1 MWNARG
7 TRALIAVSATG
18 TLIAAVPVASSEA
31 RTWVTWV
38 LFAVVHLWFCLDSW
52 QVWRDPQANGATRRI
67 WRALFVSGVM
77 FALGDAVQLVTLA
90 TRPWSAE
97 LATGAPLQLLLV
109 YGGMAV
115 ALLVV
120 LLEPLRLGSRHA
132 VLRFWLDIGVVLI
145 GVGALS
151 IYVVP
156 SSQSGTLQAMVQ
168 AFVLGPALFSAC
180 AFAVLKLALT
190 TERPFTQV
198 AGRVLGLAAL
208 GEATLALVTMRTD
221 LAYNL
226 SVIFALT
233 LTSNSLL
240 ALSARLQRTGS
251 LGTQAAVET
260 TYRLTPLPYVSI
272 ASTNVLLIYALA
284 TSGLSDRSWAVL
296 AATVASTVLVLA
308 RQLMSLSESAWLLTE
323 LDQRL
328 EELGGALTE
337 RDELTAR
344 LADLAY
350 HDGLTGLANRALFDR
365 SLELAVEAHRAA
377 GATRST
383 ELVAVLLVDLD
394 GFKEVNDTYGHAH
407 GDALLVQVAG
417 RLRACVRREDVV
429 ARFGGDE
436 FCLLMNGT
444 PADATAAAARIV
456 EALGQPFDLDDVTVR
471 VGASVGLAALDPC
484 TQNGHELVRRADS
497 AMYAAKRMGKGR
509 VAIDGG
515 GVGQHPDVS

>member
-1 MWNARG
+1 
-7 TRALIAVSATG
+7 
-18 TLIAAVPVASSEA
+18 
-31 RTWVTWV
+31 
-38 LFAVVHLWFCLDSW
+38 
-52 QVWRDPQANGATRRI
+52 
-67 WRALFVSGVM
+67 
-77 FALGDAVQLVTLA
+77 
-90 TRPWSAE
+90 WSAQ

-109 YGGMAV
+109 YSGMAV
-115 ALLVV
+115 ALATV

-156 SSQSGTLQAMVQ
+156 ASQSGTTLAMVQ

-180 AFAVLKLALT
+180 AFAVLKLVLA
-190 TERPFTQV
+190 TERPFTRV
-198 AGRVLGLAAL
+198 AGRLLGLAAL
-208 GEATLALVTMRTD
+208 GEATLALLTMRTD
-221 LAYNL
+221 LADSL
-226 SVIFALT
+226 SLIFALT
-233 LTSNSLL
+233 LISNSLL
-240 ALSARLQRTGS
+240 ALSARAQRTAPRGP
-251 LGTQAAVET
+251 TAPVEAA
-260 TYRLTPLPYVSI
+260 YRLTPLPYVSI

-284 TSGLSDRSWAVL
+284 TGGLSDRSWAVL
-296 AATVASTVLVLA
+296 AATVASTALVLA

-328 EELGGALTE
+328 EELGGALNE

-344 LADLAY
+344 LANLAY

-377 GATRST
+377 GASRPT

-407 GDALLVQVAG
+407 GDELLVQVAG

-436 FCLLMNGT
+436 FCLLINGST
-444 PADATAAAARIV
+444 EDATAAAGRIV
-456 EALGQPFDLDDVTVR
+456 TELGRPFDLGGVTAL
-471 VGASVGLAALDPC
+471 VGASVGLATLDPC
-484 TQNGHELVRRADS
+484 TRNGHELVRRADS
-497 AMYAAKRMGKGR
+497 AMYTAKREGKGR
-509 VAIDGG
+509 VAVDEG
-515 GVGQHPDVS
+515 GVRPYPGLS